1 MCTVRAY
8 KHARTCMRIRG
19 AHSKNFWGGC
29 QIFWD
34 RLSWLSFLIIIII
47 IIIKSLFKLSIIV
60 SADNTMTAGINTSAE
75 ILFSSYPPARSIIF
89 SKNCYSLLFKDYNLK
104 MINKRIRAGIAPIC
118 TCNQKKTHQEDSEY
132 SIFVSIF
139 IF

>member
-1 MCTVRAY
+1 
-8 KHARTCMRIRG
+8 
-19 AHSKNFWGGC
+19 
-29 QIFWD
+29 
-34 RLSWLSFLIIIII
+34 
-47 IIIKSLFKLSIIV
+47 
-60 SADNTMTAGINTSAE
+60 MTAGINTSAE

-89 SKNCYSLLFKDYNLK
+89 SKTASLLFKDYNLK

-139 IF
+139 IFEINHLDKRFSRISELQFVESSIHRYWFHSKISLKKRFLY